1 MFHTHRRHLAPKV
14 TARIVDS
21 RTPSYETEFHAHDEY
36 MVLMPRSG
44 GMVVRVR
51 EEQSAFRINAAC
63 MALVAPGVEHA
74 TAATRPQQQHLALYV
89 DRAFVEDCAKRLVG
103 LVGVDGVAGVGE
115 PEGTTTAP
123 PAPPACGVWR
133 MSPSLV
139 QMLRLREELA
149 GVDGAHRDSP
159 RMQATERLIAA
170 ECITTA
176 LTTAN
181 ALPAHRG
188 RDALLIYEIV
198 AYLEAHMAEQL
209 TVDDVAAQFLLSR
222 RHFTRLFRERTG
234 HSMIEFL
241 NGKRLERAQLLLQDP
256 RTSVMDAALLV
267 GFETPSYF
275 ARLYRAKF
283 GRPPSRR

>member
-1 MFHTHRRHLAPKV
+1 MFHTHRRHLAPQV

-89 DRAFVEDCAKRLVG
+89 DQAFVEDCARRIGG
-103 LVGVDGVAGVGE
+103 LGDNDAVAGIGG
-115 PEGTTTAP
+115 GTTTAP
-123 PAPPACGVWR
+123 RAPPACGVWR

-149 GVDGAHRDSP
+149 GVDAEHRDSP

-188 RDALLIYEIV
+188 RDALLIHEIV

-241 NGKRLERAQLLLQDP
+241 NGQRLERAQLLLQDP

-275 ARLYRAKF
+275 ARLYRAKY
-283 GRPPSRR
+283 GRPPSQR

>member
-1 MFHTHRRHLAPKV
+1 MFHTHRRHLAPQV

-21 RTPSYETEFHAHDEY
+21 RTPSYETAFHVHDEY

-89 DRAFVEDCAKRLVG
+89 DQAFVEDCARRIAG
-103 LVGVDGVAGVGE
+103 LEG
-115 PEGTTTAP
+115 GTTAAP
-123 PAPPACGVWR
+123 SAPPACGVWR

-139 QMLRLREELA
+139 HMLRLREDLA

-188 RDALLIYEIV
+188 RDALLIHEIV

-234 HSMIEFL
+234 FSMIEFL

-275 ARLYRAKF
+275 ARLYRARY
-283 GRPPSRR
+283 GYPPSQR

>member
-1 MFHTHRRHLAPKV
+1 MFHTHRRHLAPQV
-14 TARIVDS
+14 TAKIVDS

-89 DRAFVEDCAKRLVG
+89 DQAFVEDCARRIGGGKG
-103 LVGVDGVAGVGE
+103 
-115 PEGTTTAP
+115 AP
-123 PAPPACGVWR
+123 TVLPAPPACGVWR

-139 QMLRLREELA
+139 HMLRLREELA
-149 GVDGAHRDSP
+149 GVDAEHRDSP

-170 ECITTA
+170 ECVTTA

-188 RDALLIYEIV
+188 RDALLIHEIL

-234 HSMIEFL
+234 HSMIELL
-241 NGKRLERAQLLLQDP
+241 NGKRLERAQRLLQDP
-256 RTSVMDAALLV
+256 QTSVMDAALLV

-275 ARLYRAKF
+275 ARLYRLKY
-283 GRPPSRR
+283 GHPPSRR

>member
-1 MFHTHRRHLAPKV
+1 MFHTRRRHLAPQV
-14 TARIVDS
+14 TAKIVDS

-36 MVLMPRSG
+36 MILMPRSG

-89 DRAFVEDCAKRLVG
+89 DQAFVEDCAGRI
-103 LVGVDGVAGVGE
+103 AGAASSPVSSVTSSTST
-115 PEGTTTAP
+115 PSAP
-123 PAPPACGVWR
+123 PSCGVWR

-139 QMLRLREELA
+139 HMLRLREELA
-149 GVDGAHRDSP
+149 GVDAEHRDSP

-188 RDALLIYEIV
+188 RDALLIHEIV

-222 RHFTRLFRERTG
+222 RHFTRLFRDRTG

-275 ARLYRAKF
+275 ARLFRAKY